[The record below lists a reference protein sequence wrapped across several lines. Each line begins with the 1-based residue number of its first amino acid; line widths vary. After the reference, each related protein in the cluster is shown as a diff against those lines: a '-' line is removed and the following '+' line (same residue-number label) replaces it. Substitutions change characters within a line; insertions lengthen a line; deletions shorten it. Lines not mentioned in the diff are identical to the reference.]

1 MVVSRLACNPVL
13 CSLALALSALRLIIN
28 YYWKANVAW
37 PLRAAT
43 IDNSCTTGRAP
54 LPAPE
59 EDWFG
64 RKGLLER
71 ALALPLSSAATVAL
85 VDFPRKR
92 FRTSSH
98 PLPPPPSCI
107 YKLFAVG
114 GTRRAVSRQKIDAR
128 ETLPKDID
136 RRFRT
141 TVRSAAR
148 WKLGNFGRAP
158 VYSPTT
164 LEPRSLEDEAY
175 VYRGTVRRSDG
186 KFSAACING
195 RNTKSLSVAE
205 NNFAITSDCAVCR
218 IRKAFTILGGN
229 IAYKNFEA
237 IRKEYTTNF

>member
-1 MVVSRLACNPVL
+1 MHDGP
-13 CSLALALSALRLIIN
+13 
-28 YYWKANVAW
+28 
-37 PLRAAT
+37 RAAAGARRGL
-43 IDNSCTTGRAP
+43 IRAKGTP
-54 LPAPE
+54 RTRWLCLYRRPQPSRSSIFPGSAFELP
-59 EDWFG
+59 
-64 RKGLLER
+64 
-71 ALALPLSSAATVAL
+71 
-85 VDFPRKR
+85 
-92 FRTSSH
+92 H
-98 PLPPPPSCI
+98 PLHPSCI

-128 ETLPKDID
+128 GTLPKDID
-136 RRFRT
+136 RRFRTTT

-195 RNTKSLSVAE
+195 RNTKSLSVAG